1 MKKRLLFLLYIATLF
16 QCKVE
21 TTDFEVNAEIWGN
34 SGTINRLIVT
44 NRCGEIVKIFDNS
57 AGTFKIQNSF
67 PYKSRNPEDQT
78 LDFHWII
85 GDQSG
90 DYVTVT
96 SSLGVRNGEYVLMRA
111 GATSNNYSP
120 ETRTVVLY
128 VNGIPAQTS
137 GWDLEIPG
145 MSSWNLNIPN
155 NGQLGLKLELDKFQS
170 LYLRAKPINSQHW
183 SEYFVPDSLIQD
195 TIYADLSD
203 FRTPN
208 PYTLLDV
215 EGLDASKVVSL
226 EVTEF
231 SPDLTHFTVLNTS
244 DDAFSPPV
252 LPLGFILP
260 PGHTLPATFRLA
272 ATSNQAS
279 GGWAMDKILPLGAPL
294 RIEKPDMSIIDKL
307 VKPGEEIGV
316 FVSGHPDG
324 IRASTYF
331 NQDGKFFGWQIEGR
345 PEYFLSYKLPDILAY
360 FPPWVDKQIV
370 FDNLF
375 VVAFRFDQL
384 DYEQYQA
391 GFPDRSEAQ
400 YAYAKSGV
408 LMIWK

>member
-21 TTDFEVNAEIWGN
+21 TTDFEVNAEIWG
-34 SGTINRLIVT
+34 SFGAINRLIVT
-44 NRCGEIVKIFDNS
+44 NRCGEIVKIFDNP
-57 AGTFKIQNSF
+57 AETFKIQETF

-85 GDQSG
+85 GDTSG
-90 DYVTVT
+90 DYVSVV
-96 SSLGVRNGEYVLMRA
+96 SSLGVHSGDYVLMRA

-120 ETRTVVLY
+120 ETRTVVVL
-128 VNGIPAQTS
+128 VDGIPAQTS
-137 GWDLEIPG
+137 GWDFEVPG
-145 MSSWNLNIPN
+145 VSSWNQNIPN
-155 NGQLGLKLELDKFQS
+155 NGQLGLQFEMDKSQH
-170 LYLRAKPINSQHW
+170 LYLRAKPSNNQHW

-195 TIYADLSD
+195 TIYAS
-203 FRTPN
+203 
-208 PYTLLDV
+208 
-215 EGLDASKVVSL
+215 
-226 EVTEF
+226 VTEF
-231 SPDLTHFTVLNTS
+231 KPANPFTLFESEVLVGRLEMTELSTDLTRFTVLKTTS
-244 DDAFSPPV
+244 NGSSLTAQP
-252 LPLGFILP
+252 GFILP
-260 PGHTLPATFRLA
+260 PGHTLPATFRLRA
-272 ATSNQAS
+272 SANLATGS
-279 GGWAMDKILPLGAPL
+279 WAMDKILPLGAPL

-316 FVSGHPDG
+316 FVAGHPDG
-324 IRASTYF
+324 IRVSTYN

-384 DYEQYQA
+384 DYEQYRA
-391 GFPDRSEAQ
+391 GFPDRSEEQ
-400 YAYAKSGV
+400 YAYAKSGM